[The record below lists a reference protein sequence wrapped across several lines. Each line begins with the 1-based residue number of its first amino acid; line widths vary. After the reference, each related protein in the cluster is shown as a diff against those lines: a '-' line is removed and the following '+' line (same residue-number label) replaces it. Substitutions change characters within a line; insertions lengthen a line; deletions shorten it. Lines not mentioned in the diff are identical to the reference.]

1 MIFTTRH
8 ENLFSDQMELPNKLH
23 AYVSTGKITDYLL
36 SETHIV
42 GRFKARFLR
51 SFGFNET
58 NVSQF
63 EKGLI
68 DIAQTEPVVEIVET
82 IYGKK
87 YVIDGELETPN
98 GDMMHLRTVWIIET
112 GGDVPRLVTVCPL
125 D

>member
-1 MIFTTRH
+1 MFCERYNYQ
-8 ENLFSDQMELPNKLH
+8 ENMELPNKSH
-23 AYVSTGKITDYLL
+23 AYIFISKITDYLL

-42 GRFKARFLR
+42 GRSKARFFR
-51 SFGFNET
+51 SFGFDET

-63 EKGLI
+63 EQGLI
-68 DIAQTEPVVEIVET
+68 HIAQTELVSEITET

-98 GDMMHLRTVWIIET
+98 GNMIHLRTVWVIET
-112 GGDVPRLVTVCPL
+112 GDDIPKLVTAYPL